1 MEDKDSKLD
10 LLNALPS
17 KDEAFGRATPWTDG
31 KPVNKFNKIK
41 FIIYYSL
48 FSMSLLHNSDP

>member
-31 KPVNKFNKIK
+31 KPVNKFNKK
-41 FIIYYSL
+41 SNLL
-48 FSMSLLHNSDP
+48 FNIVYF